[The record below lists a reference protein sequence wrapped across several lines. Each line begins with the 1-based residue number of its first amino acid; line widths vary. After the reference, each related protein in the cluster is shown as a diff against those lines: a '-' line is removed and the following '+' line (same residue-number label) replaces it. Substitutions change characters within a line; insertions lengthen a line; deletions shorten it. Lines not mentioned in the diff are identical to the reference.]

1 MSSNQKTEQQMIDK
15 IYHIYNESGVVAHS
29 LTEEEF
35 EKLYDAT
42 RHECEECE
50 INKSQEASY

>member
-1 MSSNQKTEQQMIDK
+1 MSSNPKTAQQMIDK
-15 IYHIYNESGVVAHS
+15 MYHIYDENGVVAHS
-29 LTEEEF
+29 LTEDDF

-50 INKSQEASY
+50 VNKSQEASY

>member
-1 MSSNQKTEQQMIDK
+1 MSSIPKTAQQMIDK
-15 IYHIYNESGVVAHS
+15 MYHIYDENGVVAHS
-29 LTEEEF
+29 LTEDDF

-50 INKSQEASY
+50 VNKSQEASY